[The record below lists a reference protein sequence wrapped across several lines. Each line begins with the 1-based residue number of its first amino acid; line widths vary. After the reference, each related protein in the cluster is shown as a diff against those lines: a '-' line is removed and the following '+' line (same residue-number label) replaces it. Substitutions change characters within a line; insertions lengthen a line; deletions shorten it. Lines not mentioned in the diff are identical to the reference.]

1 MFGVTNMDK
10 TLNKLDE
17 MKFVVF
23 LIFVSMLHHKLLFF
37 EKKNRRYFADT
48 TENVFL
54 DYATFFLMM
63 TSFYY

>member
-37 EKKNRRYFADT
+37 EKKIGVILLTQQKMF
-48 TENVFL
+48 
-54 DYATFFLMM
+54 
-63 TSFYY
+63 S